1 MLVIKR
7 QNFNINKQRQQQK
20 KKQLEESICNFF
32 PKGATNNQC
41 ILQLRFQLYKGLRD
55 VFSFLGRSI
64 NDKH

>member
-1 MLVIKR
+1 MTTTT
-7 QNFNINKQRQQQK
+7 K